1 MQNSKYALPQLDL
14 DNLQELVTDLA
25 EAADE
30 YENTLQALGWQF
42 NNHKKQTKEKMVVA
56 KIILRRQ
63 CKLVDTGCVFC
74 DDEQLKIDSFLTQRL
89 LDIYNDPR
97 NQGFHCD
104 THRDR
109 VHMLL
114 GPWRTWSCCDD
125 CGKGPSQAEQV
136 CNHYERLV
144 TK

>member
-1 MQNSKYALPQLDL
+1 MEAV
-14 DNLQELVTDLA
+14 VTDLA
-25 EAADE
+25 EAADV
-30 YENTLQALGWQF
+30 YENTLQALGLEF
-42 NNHKKQTKEKMVVA
+42 NERKRETRDKMVTA
-56 KIILRRQ
+56 KMILRRQ

-74 DDEQLKIDSFLTQRL
+74 DDEQLKIDSFLRQRL
-89 LDIYNDPR
+89 VDMYNDPR

-125 CGKGPSQAEQV
+125 CGKGPTQAEQV